1 MKTCDPIQQDWLSA
15 ESADFSCP
23 VEVMRQTVNTSRP
36 EVPLGVTLPL
46 FVEPNQVEAPVVAV
60 VPVASASERAQLQ
73 RQLKGAWVAA
83 TPPLKAVDPVLEHL
97 NSAMHLAES
106 LRGPAKKCSYRQK
119 KSTGVLI
126 CQHLVA
132 ALKLAD
138 TPSDGA
144 KSQSTRNVQ
153 VSHLTRHSS

>member
-1 MKTCDPIQQDWLSA
+1 MATMKTCVPIQQDWLS
-15 ESADFSCP
+15 EQSVYLSCT
-23 VEVMRQTVNTSRP
+23 VEAMSQTVNAPKRA
-36 EVPLGVTLPL
+36 VALGVTLPL
-46 FVEPNQVEAPVVAV
+46 FVEPNQVEDVIVGVAP
-60 VPVASASERAQLQ
+60 ASERTQFQ

-83 TPPLKAVDPVLEHL
+83 TRPLEAVDPVLEHL

-106 LRGPAKKCSYRQK
+106 LRGAAKKCSYRQR

-144 KSQSTRNVQ
+144 KSQLTQNV
-153 VSHLTRHSS
+153 

>member
-1 MKTCDPIQQDWLSA
+1 MKTCDPIQQDWLSE
-15 ESADFSCP
+15 ESAEFICT
-23 VEVMRQTVNTSRP
+23 VEVMPQTVNTSKP
-36 EVPLGVTLPL
+36 EAPLGVTMPL

-60 VPVASASERAQLQ
+60 VPVSSASERAQLR